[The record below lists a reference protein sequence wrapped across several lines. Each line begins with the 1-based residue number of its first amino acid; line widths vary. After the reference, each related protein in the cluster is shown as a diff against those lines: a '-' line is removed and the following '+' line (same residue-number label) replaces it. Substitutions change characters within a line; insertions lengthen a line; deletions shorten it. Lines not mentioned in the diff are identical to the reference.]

1 MQQKQIIQRIE
12 SSSTV
17 IRMKFKNTFCI
28 NNFQPQLKFF
38 FLFLHNRWIWTILL
52 KSKLQAQQMWQI
64 QRQRRQPP
72 QQVLLR
78 QQLQ

>member
-17 IRMKFKNTFCI
+17 IRMKFIQTFFI
-28 NNFQPQLKFF
+28 IYNFQPQLNFF
-38 FLFLHNRWIWTILL
+38 SLHNRWIWMIPL

-64 QRQRRQPP
+64 QRQRRRPP